1 MIVIDESL
9 SGQRLHS
16 FTLECLEERMSVREI
31 IRARIWQEVQDY
43 NSQGLLSKFVGLIQP
58 VDDEKRLNGDVRLKP
73 KRVDWERQYKTA
85 LRAFETNGFFILIG
99 DRQAADLDEEFLIQP
114 DTEVSFVKLVPLVGG

>member
-73 KRVDWERQYKTA
+73 KRVDWERQYNTA